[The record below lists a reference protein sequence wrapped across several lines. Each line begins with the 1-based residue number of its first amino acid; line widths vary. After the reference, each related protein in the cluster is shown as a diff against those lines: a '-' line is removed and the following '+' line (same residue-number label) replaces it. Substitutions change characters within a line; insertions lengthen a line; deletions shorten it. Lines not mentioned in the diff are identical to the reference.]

1 MASGHDAQSAGERIE
16 TLLADLRSHAGPQ
29 VAETAEE
36 LVSCLVELYGAG
48 LAEIVTI
55 IGKDVEAGPR
65 LMDSL
70 VADPLVESL
79 LLLHDLHP
87 TDIGSRTQRAI
98 DEVLPQFGSHAPEV
112 EYLGVDD
119 EGGIHLR
126 VKGGGSGCGASPE
139 TIHAAIEESVMA
151 AAPEAASVH
160 IEVAEVTPELP
171 LLQIS
176 RRPAAF
182 GGAL

>member
-1 MASGHDAQSAGERIE
+1 M
-16 TLLADLRSHAGPQ
+16 LAELRSNAGLE
-29 VAETAEE
+29 VAAVAEE
-36 LVSCLVELYGAG
+36 LVTCLVELYGAG

-65 LMDSL
+65 LMGSL

-98 DEVLPQFGSHAPEV
+98 AEVLPQFGSHAPEV

-119 EGGIHLR
+119 EGVIHLR

-139 TIHAAIEESVMA
+139 TIYAAVEESVIA
-151 AAPEAASVH
+151 AAPEVASVH

>member
-1 MASGHDAQSAGERIE
+1 MG
-16 TLLADLRSHAGPQ
+16 
-29 VAETAEE
+29 
-36 LVSCLVELYGAG
+36 
-48 LAEIVTI
+48 
-55 IGKDVEAGPR
+55 
-65 LMDSL
+65 SL

-98 DEVLPQFGSHAPEV
+98 AEVLPQFGSHAPGV

-126 VKGGGSGCGASPE
+126 VKGGGSGCGASRE
-139 TIHAAIEESVMA
+139 TIYAAVEESVIA

-160 IEVAEVTPELP
+160 IEAVEVTPELP